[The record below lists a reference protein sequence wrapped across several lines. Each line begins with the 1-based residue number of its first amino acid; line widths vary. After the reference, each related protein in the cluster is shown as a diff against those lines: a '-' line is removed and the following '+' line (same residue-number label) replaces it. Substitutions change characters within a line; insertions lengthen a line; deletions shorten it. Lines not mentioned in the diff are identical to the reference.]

1 MDFKVTQILNPFDA
15 LEKKLLTY
23 LPAPQVE
30 VIRTAFRVAET
41 AHMGQQRSSGEPY
54 IIHPIAVAEI
64 LTDMHMDYQSISAA
78 ILHDVIEESSIDKAG
93 IAAQFGQEIAE
104 LVDGVS
110 KLDQINF
117 ENRAE
122 AQAENLRKMMLAMTR
137 DIRVILVKLADRLHN
152 MRTLQAL
159 SPEKSRRIA
168 RETLE
173 IYAPI
178 ANRLGMNKFK
188 IEFEDIGFTF
198 LHPVR
203 HRILQEAVT
212 KARGNR
218 KAFVQEV
225 ETNIST
231 HLKKDGINIISMKSR
246 EKHLYSLY
254 RKMRQKEL
262 SLNEIMDIYALR
274 IVVDTM
280 DACYRALGVVHTLYK
295 PMHGRFKDYIAVP
308 KANGYQSLHTTVL
321 GHHGLPIEIQIRTED
336 MDKFAEN
343 GIAAHWLY
351 KWGGDKKNLAEVRA
365 NKWLKSIIELQ
376 EHTGSSM
383 EFLENVKIDLY
394 PDEVY
399 VFTPT
404 GEILSLPNGAT
415 AVDFAYAVHT
425 DVGNACIAVKIDRRL
440 VPLSTHLASGQT
452 IEVITAQGAH
462 PNPAWLSF
470 VATGKARSNIRHW
483 LKTQQV
489 AQAQQLG
496 KKLLDRALSSLEI
509 SIESVPQNILH
520 KVLHELK
527 LKKIEDL
534 WTEIGLGNQMA
545 PLLAKRLSQQTDII
559 DIDDNSLKHPLP
571 IKGTEGMVVT
581 YARCCRPIPG
591 DGIVGFLST
600 GRGIV
605 IHRDTCNNTIELQ
618 RFPERS
624 VFVKWANDIA
634 GEFSAELRI
643 DVINKRGALAL
654 MANTISDCESNIENV
669 HVDERDARHNTLV
682 FVVQVRNRAHLA
694 KIIRVM
700 RDLPIVTKVNR
711 VK

>member
-1 MDFKVTQILNPFDA
+1 VDFKVTQILNPFDA
-15 LEKKLLTY
+15 LQTKLLTY
-23 LPAPQVE
+23 LPATQVE

-41 AHMGQQRSSGEPY
+41 AHSGQKRSSGEPY

-64 LTDMHMDYQSISAA
+64 LADMHMDYQSISAA

-93 IAAQFGQEIAE
+93 IAAQFGEEIAA

-152 MRTLQAL
+152 MRTLEAL

-203 HRILQEAVT
+203 HRILQDAVQ

-225 ETNIST
+225 EKNISE
-231 HLKKDGINIISMKSR
+231 HLKKDGINIVSMKSR

-254 RKMRQKEL
+254 KKMRQKEL

-274 IVVDTM
+274 IVVNTM

-321 GHHGLPIEIQIRTED
+321 GLHGLPIEIQIRTED

-440 VPLSTHLASGQT
+440 VPLSTHLVSGQT

-462 PNPAWLSF
+462 PNPAWLGF

-489 AQAQQLG
+489 AEAQQLG
-496 KKLLDRALSSLEI
+496 KKLLERALSALSI
-509 SIESVPQNILH
+509 SIELVPSKILH

-534 WTEIGLGNQMA
+534 WTEVGLGNQMA
-545 PLLAKRLSQQTDII
+545 SLLAKRLSQQQDVI

-624 VFVKWANDIA
+624 VFVKWSNDIT

-654 MANTISDCESNIENV
+654 MANIIADCESNIENV

-682 FVVQVRNRAHLA
+682 FVVQVRNRTHLA